1 MQHLRGRIA
10 KRRTGF
16 SLLGCPIGP
25 PSFCE
30 EVFSRRVEKLK
41 ETLTRLPDLQ
51 METTLLR
58 SCLALPKVSFSL
70 RSCPPDF
77 IKQGTANFDDT
88 MSDLVGSP
96 LTDWA
101 WLKAS
106 LPSSLGGLNLRS
118 ASLHAPAAYV
128 SSLAQS
134 RDLVDRILGLDT
146 SPSIH
151 LASSVSALAAATERP
166 NWVSLE
172 EIDVPLRQRPLS
184 HCIDQATHQNLLSS
198 APDIRSNALALSTSL
213 PHAGDWLNVIPSS
226 TLGLHFQDKEFRL
239 CLQYWLGLRMGEE
252 GAACPVCRG
261 ACDAYGDHQVG
272 CGGNGDRIHRHDSI
286 RDAVF
291 SAAQSAAL
299 APLKEAPSLIP
310 GSSTRP
316 ADVYLPNWKRGQPAA
331 LDVTVI
337 STMQQQTLLG
347 ASITPGHALQ
357 VGEERKMAAHAAIC
371 RGVGVNFVVE
381 SLGGLSQLAIET
393 IKSIGRLQGQRLG
406 NPPADSTRHL
416 FQRIS
421 ISLWKGN
428 VSLWIRRQPVAP
440 TRVDGLV

>member
-1 MQHLRGRIA
+1 M
-10 KRRTGF
+10 
-16 SLLGCPIGP
+16 
-25 PSFCE
+25 
-30 EVFSRRVEKLK
+30 K
-41 ETLTRLPDLQ
+41 ETLTRLPDLEDSQ

-77 IKQGTANFDDT
+77 IKQGTANFDDA
-88 MSDLVGSP
+88 MWDALSDLVGSP

-166 NWVSLE
+166 DWVSLE

-226 TLGLHFQDKEFRL
+226 TLGLHFQDKEIRL
-239 CLQYWLGLRMGEE
+239 CLQYWLGLRMGD
-252 GAACPVCRG
+252 RG
-261 ACDAYGDHQVG
+261 G
-272 CGGNGDRIHRHDSI
+272 CC
-286 RDAVF
+286 
-291 SAAQSAAL
+291 L
-299 APLKEAPSLIP
+299 PSVP
-310 GSSTRP
+310 
-316 ADVYLPNWKRGQPAA
+316 
-331 LDVTVI
+331 
-337 STMQQQTLLG
+337 
-347 ASITPGHALQ
+347 
-357 VGEERKMAAHAAIC
+357 
-371 RGVGVNFVVE
+371 
-381 SLGGLSQLAIET
+381 GGL
-393 IKSIGRLQGQRLG
+393 
-406 NPPADSTRHL
+406 
-416 FQRIS
+416 
-421 ISLWKGN
+421 
-428 VSLWIRRQPVAP
+428 
-440 TRVDGLV
+440 

>member
-1 MQHLRGRIA
+1 M
-10 KRRTGF
+10 
-16 SLLGCPIGP
+16 
-25 PSFCE
+25 
-30 EVFSRRVEKLK
+30 
-41 ETLTRLPDLQ
+41 
-51 METTLLR
+51 
-58 SCLALPKVSFSL
+58 
-70 RSCPPDF
+70 
-77 IKQGTANFDDT
+77 
-88 MSDLVGSP
+88 
-96 LTDWA
+96 
-101 WLKAS
+101 
-106 LPSSLGGLNLRS
+106 
-118 ASLHAPAAYV
+118 
-128 SSLAQS
+128 
-134 RDLVDRILGLDT
+134 
-146 SPSIH
+146 
-151 LASSVSALAAATERP
+151 
-166 NWVSLE
+166 
-172 EIDVPLRQRPLS
+172 
-184 HCIDQATHQNLLSS
+184 
-198 APDIRSNALALSTSL
+198 
-213 PHAGDWLNVIPSS
+213 
-226 TLGLHFQDKEFRL
+226 
-239 CLQYWLGLRMGEE
+239 
-252 GAACPVCRG
+252 
-261 ACDAYGDHQVG
+261 G
-272 CGGNGDRIHRHDSI
+272 CGGNSDRIHRHDSI

-371 RGVGVNFVVE
+371 RGVGVNFIPLVVE

-416 FQRIS
+416 SQRIS

-428 VSLWIRRQPVAP
+428 ASLWIRRQPVAP